1 MRWAK
6 VEHRSGGVT
15 AQAVSPHAVH
25 LSNGE
30 ILRPDSAHLEK
41 KARSRH
47 TAWEARGVTRGDWLV
62 GDDRRAFATERIYE
76 IATEL
81 IAHGGFAAFDIDAL
95 AARAHCSRATIYR
108 HVGGKAELR
117 DGVLIRVAARIVD
130 TVRRT
135 VEGMSGPDRV
145 VTAIAVALDE
155 IRSDPLG
162 QLMIGRSTL
171 PQQAE
176 VPASLAMA
184 GLATELT
191 GIAADDPQAAQWI
204 VHVVLSM
211 VYLPVGNSQVEREL
225 LQRFVAPAF
234 ERPSSRISV

>member
-1 MRWAK
+1 MPK
-6 VEHRSGGVT
+6 
-15 AQAVSPHAVH
+15 
-25 LSNGE
+25 
-30 ILRPDSAHLEK
+30 D
-41 KARSRH
+41 
-47 TAWEARGVTRGDWLV
+47 DWLV
-62 GDDRRAFATERIYE
+62 GGDRRAVATERIYE

-81 IAHGGFAAFDIDAL
+81 VAEGGLDAFDINVL

-117 DGVLIRVAARIVD
+117 DAVLSRAAARIVD
-130 TVRRT
+130 TVRRK
-135 VEGMSGPDRV
+135 VDGMSGPDRV

-162 QLMIGRSTL
+162 QLMSSRATL

-176 VPASLAMA
+176 VTTFSALTR
-184 GLATELT
+184 LATELT
-191 GIAADDPQAAQWI
+191 GIAADDPQAARWI

-211 VYLPVGNSQVEREL
+211 VYLPVGDSRTERDL

-234 ERPSSRISV
+234 APTAQ

>member
-1 MRWAK
+1 
-6 VEHRSGGVT
+6 V
-15 AQAVSPHAVH
+15 
-25 LSNGE
+25 
-30 ILRPDSAHLEK
+30 
-41 KARSRH
+41 
-47 TAWEARGVTRGDWLV
+47 VTRGDWLV
-62 GDDRRAFATERIYE
+62 GGDRRAAATERIYE

-81 IAHGGFAAFDIDAL
+81 VADGGFAAFDIDAL

-108 HVGGKAELR
+108 HVGGKAQIRE
-117 DGVLIRVAARIVD
+117 GVLNRVAARIVE

-135 VEGMSGPDRV
+135 VDGMSGPERV

-162 QLMIGRSTL
+162 QLMISRATL
-171 PQQAE
+171 PQRAE
-176 VPASLAMA
+176 VSASSAMASLAA
-184 GLATELT
+184 ELT

-211 VYLPVGNSQVEREL
+211 VYLPIHPTADGRAEREL

-234 ERPSSRISV
+234 K